1 LLRNFFQIRFGSFGL
16 NKLKE
21 TFMLKISRL
30 LIVAIA
36 WGGLCLPMV
45 AKADANWDAAKTA
58 LGICAKTYPD
68 GSNAKE
74 ALKAAGWRYHGI
86 QAGMHL
92 YTQNGFRAVAATN
105 AGKSSSPR
113 CIVSAAKM
121 PVNFAFEIGKP
132 YLAKLSGAKEVGG
145 GTGFRRWEG
154 RFNGVDTTFGV
165 FDVLDFDVMQGA
177 AVDFVG
183 K

>member
-1 LLRNFFQIRFGSFGL
+1 
-16 NKLKE
+16 
-21 TFMLKISRL
+21 MLTLSRVM
-30 LIVAIA
+30 IVVIA
-36 WGGLCLPMV
+36 WVGLCLPMA

-58 LGICAKTYPD
+58 LSICAKTYPD
-68 GSNAKE
+68 GSKAKD

-121 PVNFAFEIGKP
+121 PVDFALEIGKP
-132 YLAKLSGAKEVGG
+132 YLAKLNGAKEVGSNA
-145 GTGFRRWEG
+145 GFRRWEG
-154 RFNGVDTTFGV
+154 QFNGVDTAFGV
-165 FDVLDFDVMQGA
+165 FNVLNFDVMQGA
-177 AVDFVG
+177 AVGFVG
-183 K
+183 Q